1 MKFVNFSEGEKR
13 LAREESFTIVISVK
27 IHYAKTD
34 CLASYLCQP

>member
-27 IHYAKTD
+27 FP
-34 CLASYLCQP
+34 SQN